1 MRKTR
6 LLVCTLMGLL
16 LCLAV
21 HAQEPVVSFPQK
33 QMTLAEALD
42 VVEQQS
48 GLSIAYNENLLDL
61 GKVVSTPSGNP
72 LSEVLRLLLE
82 DTGAEARISGKII
95 LIVEKRRTAPPSSP
109 ETYSGIVRD
118 SAGPLAGAVIQVQ
131 GSGTAVISSVDG
143 AFSIEAVKGSV
154 LVISMLGYKDAT
166 YTTGTRTQGIII
178 ELVDDAIMIEESVV
192 VGYGSMQRRDI
203 TSAISTYKPSEEG
216 ERQVLSPDAMLQGRI
231 PGVNVTAASGTPG
244 GKTRVSIRG
253 IGSLTAG
260 NEPLYV
266 IDGVPMSNTSGDA
279 GAYGGESLSG
289 LSDINPADIESV
301 QVLKDAASAAIY
313 GSRGTNGVIIITTKK
328 GAKGAPKLSA
338 DASYGLSWLPNLSK
352 LKVADADLYLEVQNE
367 AIDNYNLQTGSAV
380 ARLENPYPGK
390 PQFDWI
396 DMVFRVAQSWNASV
410 AVSGGSDTGNY
421 YISANAKQ
429 NEGVGIGSLYEKY
442 SVKANVNSDVKPW
455 LSVGAN
461 LSFNYTNANRV
472 PDGSIGTSMLTH
484 GLEHRPWDTP
494 FKPDGSYTIIN
505 AELLHYNLLQ
515 AINEQ
520 KVYNKTYRTYGSAYA
535 KFNFTPNLHFKT
547 SFGGDFMAAEDHV
560 YFSSDHMYGNSV
572 GVLTDSR
579 KDFTSIVI
587 DNILDFHHDF
597 GGLAFD
603 AMLGHS
609 FQLDNTSTAKQK
621 GQGFPS
627 KSFDVNSVAAEFPE
641 VTSGL
646 STWGLQSF
654 MMRYTLNWKNR
665 YLLTVNARY
674 DGSSKFAPEHRYGFF
689 PSVSL
694 GWNLSEEPFWT
705 WNGTNAK
712 IRASYGATGN
722 QGGIGTYA
730 YQSLANGGYNYL
742 NQNGLAVMTQGN
754 PDLEWEKADQYD
766 FGTDLSFFSGALT
779 ITADAFLKDTRNLLY
794 SKPVS
799 ATTGFTNHTCNI
811 GSMRN
816 KGIELAIG
824 GNLGKRDFHWK
835 GDFNISFV
843 RNELTSLIGDDEILR
858 TDDYHALKVGEE
870 VGAFY
875 LIKMNGIY
883 QSDEEVPTYL
893 YDNYGVRAGDCIY
906 EDVNGPEG
914 NGPDGD
920 ITSADDS
927 QFVGSPNPKFT
938 GGFSNSFTWK
948 GWDAGIF
955 FTFSYGAKLYE
966 YWTGGLRLGNGNW
979 PAQESEALARWTGP
993 GTSNSVPRAI
1003 YGYTWN
1009 STMFKTTRYLHDA
1022 SYLRLRSISLG
1033 YTLPRRLTSRIGV
1046 EKLRFYVQGD
1056 NVWLFSPFRFL
1067 DPEVNTSL
1075 NATKMGLDCMW
1086 IPQPRSWSFG
1096 VNLKF

>member
-33 QMTLAEALD
+33 QMTLAEALA

-95 LIVEKRRTAPPSSP
+95 LIVEKLRTAPPSSP

-421 YISANAKQ
+421 YISASAKQ

-579 KDFTSIVI
+579 KVFTSIVI

-799 ATTGFTNHTCNI
+799 ATTGFTNYTCNI

-948 GWDAGIF
+948 GWDAGI
-955 FTFSYGAKLYE
+955 SPAGPASSSPSPMAPNSMN
-966 YWTGGLRLGNGNW
+966 TGPAVSVSETVTGLPRNRKPW
-979 PAQESEALARWTGP
+979 PAGPAPEPATAFREPSTVTP
-993 GTSNSVPRAI
+993 GTPRCSRPHGICMMPPTCDSGASHWVTPCRDGSHRASALKNSV
-1003 YGYTWN
+1003 
-1009 STMFKTTRYLHDA
+1009 S
-1022 SYLRLRSISLG
+1022 
-1033 YTLPRRLTSRIGV
+1033 TSRVTTCGSSAPSASST
-1046 EKLRFYVQGD
+1046 RR
-1056 NVWLFSPFRFL
+1056 S
-1067 DPEVNTSL
+1067 T
-1075 NATKMGLDCMW
+1075 
-1086 IPQPRSWSFG
+1086 PR
-1096 VNLKF
+1096 

>member
-1 MRKTR
+1 M
-6 LLVCTLMGLL
+6 LVGLL
-16 LCLAV
+16 FPAALS
-21 HAQEPVVSFPQK
+21 AQDEPVITFPRER
-33 QMTLAEALD
+33 MILSEALA

-48 GLSIAYNENLLDL
+48 GYSIAYNESLLDVR
-61 GKVVSTPSGNP
+61 KTVRTPSGRK
-72 LSEVLRLLLE
+72 LSQALLLLL
-82 DTGAEARISGKII
+82 DGTGCEARIKDKMI
-95 LIVEKRRTAPPSSP
+95 LIVRKEAAVKAV
-109 ETYSGIVRD
+109 TYSGVVRD
-118 SAGPLAGAVIQVQ
+118 KDGPVIGAVIQVE
-131 GSGTAVISSVDG
+131 GTPTAATSGLGGTFSVV
-143 AFSIEAVKGSV
+143 AEKGDV
-154 LVISMLGYKDAT
+154 LVVNMLGYKDVRFPLGA
-166 YTTGTRTQGIII
+166 RTEG
-178 ELVDDAIMIEESVV
+178 LVITLSDDITLLEESVV

-203 TSAISTYKPSEEG
+203 TSAIATYRPAEEG
-216 ERQVLSPDAMLQGRI
+216 ERQVISPEAMLQGRV

-244 GKTRVSIRG
+244 GKSRVSIRG

-266 IDGVPMSNTSGDA
+266 IDGIPMSNTSGDT
-279 GAYGGESLSG
+279 GAWGGESLTG
-289 LSDINPADIESV
+289 LSDINPSDIESV

-338 DASYGLSWLPNLSK
+338 DASFGLSYLPNLSK

-367 AIDNYNLQTGSAV
+367 AIDNYNQQTGSSIP
-380 ARLENPYPGK
+380 RLENPYPGK
-390 PQFDWI
+390 PQFSWL
-396 DMVFRVAQSWNASV
+396 DMVFRVAKSWNASV
-410 AVSGGSDTGNY
+410 SVSGGSENSNY
-421 YISANAKQ
+421 YVSANARQ
-429 NEGVGIGSLYEKY
+429 NEGVGIGSLYETY
-442 SVKANVNSDVKPW
+442 SLKANVNSDVRSW
-455 LSVGAN
+455 LSVGATVN
-461 LSFNYTNANRV
+461 FSYTNANRV

-505 AELLHYNLLQ
+505 AELLHYNLVQ

-520 KVYNKTYRTYGSAYA
+520 NVYNKSYRMYGTA
-535 KFNFTPNLHFKT
+535 FLRLNFTKDLHFKT

-560 YFSSDHMYGNSV
+560 QYSAQHMYGNSV
-572 GVLTDSR
+572 GVLIDSR
-579 KDFTSIVI
+579 KNFTSIVV
-587 DNILDFHHDF
+587 DNILDYKHAF
-597 GGLAFD
+597 GGLTVD
-603 AMLGHS
+603 AMLGQS
-609 FQLDNTSTAKQK
+609 FQLDNNSTAYQK

-627 KSFDVNSVAAEFPE
+627 KSFDVNSVAAEFTD

-654 MMRYTLNWKNR
+654 MFRTTLNWKNR
-665 YLLTVNARY
+665 YLVTVNARA

-705 WNGTNAK
+705 WDRTNAK

-722 QGGIGTYA
+722 QGGIGNYA
-730 YQSLANGGYNYL
+730 YQSLANGGYNYM

-766 FGTDLSFFSGALT
+766 VGTDLSFFDGALT
-779 ITADAFLKDTRNLLY
+779 FTADAFLKDTRNLLY
-794 SKPVS
+794 SKPVA
-799 ATTGFTNHTCNI
+799 ATTGFTNYTCNI

-816 KGIELAIG
+816 RGLEFAVG
-824 GNLGKRDFHWK
+824 GNLGKHDFHWK

-843 RNELTSLIGDDEILR
+843 RNRLTSLIGDDEILR

-870 VGAFY
+870 VGSFY
-875 LIKMNGIY
+875 MIKMTGIY
-883 QSDEEVPTYL
+883 QNDEEVPTYL
-893 YDNYGVRAGDCIY
+893 YENYGVRAGDCIY
-906 EDVNGPEG
+906 EDVGGPAGE
-914 NGPDGD
+914 PDGD
-920 ITSADDS
+920 ISSAYDS

-938 GGFSNSFTWK
+938 GGLNNSFTYK
-948 GWDAGIF
+948 GFDFNVF

-993 GTSNSVPRAI
+993 GTTNTTPRAI

-1009 STMFKTTRYLHDA
+1009 STMFKNTRFLHDA
-1022 SYLRLRSISLG
+1022 SYLRLRNVSLG
-1033 YTLPRRLTSRIGV
+1033 YTLPKTLTRRIGV
-1046 EKLRFYVQGD
+1046 DKLRVYVQGD
-1056 NVWLFSPFRFL
+1056 NVLLMSPFRFL

-1086 IPQPRSWSFG
+1086 IPQPRSFSFG
-1096 VNLKF
+1096 INLKF